1 MKSTVFL
8 SGVLLAWSVQ
18 AQVEVELRCPQK
30 RFLPSESIPL
40 SVRISNLTGAPL
52 TLGQWPGWLNFSVEK
67 VPSGVAKRIGDVSDS
82 GSFTLEQSTVG
93 TIKYDLSPIFEI
105 DQMGTYRVTATVTP
119 VDGGPSF
126 TSAQWSFE
134 VINGTR
140 IEDRTFG
147 FTQEDGSVEQRK
159 YILQQANYLK
169 QVQIYLRVTDST
181 ESRTYKVV
189 GLGGVVSFKRPE
201 FLIDRKS
208 QFHILHQYSATEYR
222 YHVIDPDGVIVSR
235 EVRQSSDRRPQL
247 RVNDEGVVAVIG
259 GVRRLDKS
267 DIPPPTEADWKAAR
281 DAEIAAAMA
290 VARATEASATNAP
303 SKSKKSK

>member
-1 MKSTVFL
+1 MKTTLVFCW
-8 SGVLLAWSVQ
+8 VLLAMAAR
-18 AQVEVELRCPQK
+18 AQVEVELKCSQK

-40 SVRISNLTGAPL
+40 SIRIGNLTGAPL
-52 TLGQWPGWLNFSVEK
+52 QLGTWPGWLNFSVERM
-67 VPSGVAKRIGDVSDS
+67 PAGVVKRIGDVSDS
-82 GSFTLEQSTVG
+82 GAFTLEQSTVG
-93 TIKYDLSPIFEI
+93 TIKYDLAPIFEI
-105 DQMGTYRVTATVTP
+105 DQMGIYRVTATVTP
-119 VDGGPSF
+119 IEGGQSY

-147 FTQEDGSVEQRK
+147 FTQEDGTVEQRK

-169 QVQIYLRVTDST
+169 QVQLYLRVTDPT

-189 GLGGVVSFKRPE
+189 ALGGVVSFKRPE

-208 QFHILHQYSATEYR
+208 RFHILHQFSATEYH
-222 YHVIDPDGVIVSR
+222 YHVIDADGLVVSR
-235 EVRQSSDRRPQL
+235 EIRQSTDKRPQL
-247 RVNDEGVVAVIG
+247 RVNDEGLVAVIG

-290 VARATEASATNAP
+290 VARAVEASATNAT
-303 SKSKKSK
+303 SKPKKSK